1 MGTSADRRES
11 PARSARAPGRDGPS
25 SSGTTADGD
34 HNGRDLLEMFAAATS
49 WLERNADAINSINVY
64 PVPDGDTGTNMYL
77 TMRATMEEA
86 FHTKSDAAGAVA
98 QAMARGALMGA
109 RGNSG
114 VILSQILSGIADR
127 LSEKESFSGSDF
139 AEALEAASQKAY
151 KAVSQPVEGTIL
163 TVMREGAAAAKRKA
177 RRMGSSLKSVLASA
191 VEAARETVSKTP
203 SLLPVLREAGV
214 VDAGGQGL
222 YIMLEGALHYI
233 RGDTGPPV
241 ALAARDPD
249 ASWLAA
255 TASLHE
261 GAQSPYGYCT
271 EFLVRGENLNSS
283 AILEKMLTLG
293 DSVLVVGDESLL
305 RVHLHTHDPGA
316 ALSYGTI
323 LGSVTTVKVDNI
335 RTQAEEF
342 VTRPRPEGEGLSAR
356 VSTVAVVAGLGL
368 EQMLHSLGVTAIV
381 RGGQTMN
388 PSTEDIL
395 AAVETCPSPEVII
408 LPNNKNVVMAA
419 RQAAEHSTKRVKV
432 VPTTSVPQGVA
443 ALLALNAEAGLEEN
457 ATAMEEARQTVRTA
471 EVTRAVR
478 PTLLGGLRIRRGQ
491 AIALIDGQL
500 KVAEESLRGAVRAS
514 LGHMVRPDS
523 SLITLYYG
531 ADTSREEAQAL
542 ADDLAREYSSLEIEL
557 VAGGQPHYHYIVS
570 VE

>member
-1 MGTSADRRES
+1 
-11 PARSARAPGRDGPS
+11 
-25 SSGTTADGD
+25 
-34 HNGRDLLEMFAAATS
+34 MFAAATL

-77 TMRATMEEA
+77 TMRATMEQA
-86 FHTKSDAAGAVA
+86 FQAKSDSAGDVA

-127 LSEKESFSGSDF
+127 LSEKKRFSGSDF
-139 AEALEAASQKAY
+139 AEALEVASQKAY

-177 RRMGSSLKSVLASA
+177 RRVGSSLKSVLGGA

-203 SLLPVLREAGV
+203 ALLPVLREAGV

-222 YIMLEGALHYI
+222 YVMLEGALRYI
-233 RGDTGPPV
+233 RGDGGPPM
-241 ALAARDPD
+241 ALAARDPE
-249 ASWLAA
+249 ASWLAI

-261 GAQSPYGYCT
+261 ATDSPYGYCT
-271 EFLVRGENLNSS
+271 EFLLKGENLDSH
-283 AILEKMLTLG
+283 AVLEKMLTLG

-305 RVHLHTHDPGA
+305 RVHVHTHDPGA
-316 ALSYGTI
+316 ALSYGTS
-323 LGSVTTVKVDNI
+323 LGSVTTVQVGDI

-342 VTRPRPEGEGLSAR
+342 VTRPRPGGDALAAR
-356 VSTVAVVAGLGL
+356 VSTVAVVSGLGL
-368 EQMLHSLGVTAIV
+368 EQVLYSLGVTAVV

-388 PSTEDIL
+388 PSTEEIL
-395 AAVETCPSPEVII
+395 AAVEACTSSEVII
-408 LPNNKNVVMAA
+408 LPDNKNVVMAA
-419 RQAAEHSTKRVKV
+419 RQAAEHSTKKVKV

-443 ALLALNAEAGLEEN
+443 ALLALDAEAGLDET
-457 ATAMEEARQTVRTA
+457 ADAMEAARQSVRTA
-471 EVTRAVR
+471 EITRAVR
-478 PTLLGGLRIRRGQ
+478 PTILSGLRVRRGQ
-491 AIALIDGQL
+491 AIALIDGEL

-514 LGHMVRPDS
+514 LRQIVTPDS
-523 SLITLYYG
+523 AVITLYYG
-531 ADTSREEAQAL
+531 AETSREEAQAL
-542 ADDLAREYSSLEIEL
+542 AGDLAREYASLETEL
-557 VAGGQPHYHYIVS
+557 VAGGQPHYNYIVS